1 MAEPAIRVE
10 IGLDLP
16 NNPSGFKLDDPVQG
30 RLDNT
35 LHRLAGFVFYNIADR
50 ISNVSVRRGK
60 SQSLDRI
67 DSGLVSITADNS
79 DRLFDPLYEASL
91 FYGILQPRREVRIYS
106 NDIPVFFGF
115 IDDFDID
122 YSPPVGS
129 NCVIK
134 ASDAFSQ
141 INKAKLAEFTPTSEL
156 PGERINTILS
166 LPEVNWPVE
175 KRDIETGSTLL
186 LDTDIAE
193 DTNVLDYLQLVTQ
206 SEFGNLF
213 MSADGNLTFRE
224 RNSVPTTVDVSISDE
239 IVDGEFTGI
248 PFIEIQVVYGSE
260 FLYNRIVLTN
270 SDIFPEEAVAEDEDS
285 QTAYGILTYSSTG
298 LLVQN
303 VQDLEDLATSLLT
316 KYAQPQYR
324 FESVSVD
331 LSQLDET
338 NQNKLIN
345 AEIDDIINVRFIPS
359 GVPPAIDQFCRI
371 IGISQNWSLNQKRMT
386 FSLEKL
392 DFGIFILDSPVFGI
406 LDEDRLAY

>member
-10 IGLDLP
+10 LGLDLP
-16 NNPSGFKLDDPVQG
+16 TNPAGFRLDDPVQG

-35 LHRLAGFVFYNIADR
+35 LYRLAGFVFYNISDR
-50 ISNVSVRRGK
+50 VSNVSVRRGK
-60 SQSLDRI
+60 SQALDRI

-79 DRLFDPLYEASL
+79 DRLFDPLFEASL
-91 FYGILQPRREVRIYS
+91 FYGVLIPRREVRIYA

-122 YSPPVGS
+122 YTPPVGS
-129 NCVIK
+129 NCIIK

-141 INKAKLAEFTPTSEL
+141 INKGKLAEFTPDSEL
-156 PGERINTILS
+156 PGDRINTILS
-166 LPEVNWPVE
+166 LPEVDWPVE

-186 LDTDIAE
+186 LDTDIPE
-193 DTNVLDYLQLVTQ
+193 DTNVLEYLQLVTQ

-224 RNSVPTTVDVSISDE
+224 RNSLPDTVDVSISDE
-239 IVDGEFTGI
+239 LVDGEFTGI

-260 FLYNRIVLTN
+260 FLYNRIVVSN
-270 SDIFPEEAVAEDEDS
+270 SDIFPDEAIAEDADS
-285 QTAYGILTYSSTG
+285 QTTYGVLTYSATG
-298 LLVQN
+298 LLVQDP
-303 VQDLEDLATSLLT
+303 VELENLATSLLT

-331 LSQLDET
+331 LSELNEA

-345 AEIDDIINVRFIPS
+345 AEIEDIINIRFVPS

-371 IGISQNWSLNQKRMT
+371 IGISQNWNLNQKRIT
-386 FSLEKL
+386 LSLEKV